1 MFVFKPVRIAIQYQ
15 DISVYHQTM
24 VLDGYVPIERQVMMR
39 DGSTCGVAEAVVLLV
54 NA

>member
-24 VLDGYVPIERQVMMR
+24 VLDGYVPIERQVMR
-39 DGSTCGVAEAVVLLV
+39 DGSTEAVVLLV
-54 NA
+54 NT